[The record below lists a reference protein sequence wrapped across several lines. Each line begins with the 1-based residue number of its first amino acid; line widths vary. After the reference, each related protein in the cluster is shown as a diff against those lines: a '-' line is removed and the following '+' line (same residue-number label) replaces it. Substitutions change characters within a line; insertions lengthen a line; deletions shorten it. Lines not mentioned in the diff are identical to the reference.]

1 MREEIPTAGHAQ
13 RAVYRTSLQ
22 QGQKVAL
29 RTSLTCDVTCADMPS
44 RRPVGLQKQKPRQLL
59 FMIMGIQISFTS
71 HTHCS
76 PPASIPISLSFH
88 VSNIGSRRAVTQNP
102 VCGSTAKSQ
111 GEGKGQAILLSL
123 PGVTHHGIS
132 RDAWK
137 LYPSDGGTDKKA
149 NNGERCGLKTVFAIT
164 RGNCLGKTKGRFEK
178 FD

>member
-88 VSNIGSRRAVTQNP
+88 VSTIGSRRTVTQNP

-111 GEGKGQAILLSL
+111 GEGKGQAILSL

-137 LYPSDGGTDKKA
+137 LYLAMVGQIKKP
-149 NNGERCGLKTVFAIT
+149 IM
-164 RGNCLGKTKGRFEK
+164 EK
-178 FD
+178 DVA